1 MPRVRISP
9 LSLGFLSVAII
20 LLFAP
25 VIVNMLANGNDY
37 PAHIKSAVILEETG
51 QFDRPRPQFLYHL
64 SLIFLNRLI
73 PSKSD
78 ALAAI
83 ILSLLC
89 YIVVGVII
97 LRLVYPFFY
106 RAAPRMRL
114 LLPILLTIALMLV
127 GPVNILTWPEQ
138 HLYFGYLAPYSYHN
152 PTVLL
157 LRPFALILFLLGI
170 RAFADIK
177 VNLKIIVL
185 GAALAVLSTIAKP
198 NYGIALI
205 PALLLVTLY
214 FLYQK
219 LQLSWRLLAALILPI
234 IAVLAWQYI
243 FYLDQGMGGFE
254 FAPLKVVRYFSRQNP
269 LIEFLLSTVFPLA
282 VYGFYFKKAR
292 LNLPLNLAWLVFG
305 FAVLYAYLLAEKS
318 DWTDGNFFWGIEVS
332 LMILFIFST
341 TFLIQQIIAESPVW
355 RWKWQALSCTFFFAL
370 HLVGGIALYISSLS
384 PNWRD
389 WL

>member
-1 MPRVRISP
+1 MARVRISP
-9 LSLGFLSVAII
+9 LSLGFVSVIII
-20 LLFAP
+20 LLFTP
-25 VIVNMLANGNDY
+25 VVVNMLTHGNDY
-37 PAHIKSAVILEETG
+37 PAHVKSAVILEETG

-78 ALAAI
+78 AIAATF
-83 ILSLLC
+83 LSLVC
-89 YIVVGVII
+89 YVVVGVII
-97 LRLVYPFFY
+97 FRLVNPFFY
-106 RAAPRMRL
+106 RISPRIRL
-114 LLPILLTIALMLV
+114 ILPILITIALMLI
-127 GPVNILTWPEQ
+127 GPINILTWPEKN
-138 HLYFGYLAPYSYHN
+138 LYLGYLTPYSYHN

-157 LRPFALILFLLGI
+157 LRPFALILFILGI
-170 RAFADIK
+170 RAFAG
-177 VNLKIIVL
+177 LKANPSIVVL
-185 GAALAVLSTIAKP
+185 GVIVAVLSTLAKP

-214 FLYQK
+214 FFYRKFPLD
-219 LQLSWRLLAALILPI
+219 WRLLAALILPI

-254 FAPLKVVRYFSRQNP
+254 FAPLKVVLYFSRHN
-269 LIEFLLSTVFPLA
+269 LLFEFLLSLAFPIA
-282 VYGFYFKKAR
+282 VYGFYFR
-292 LNLPLNLAWLVFG
+292 QVRGTLPLNLAWLVFG
-305 FAVLYAYLLAEKS
+305 FAVLYAYLLAERK

-341 TFLIQQIIAESPVW
+341 TFLIQKIIAESPVR
-355 RWKWQALSCTFFFAL
+355 RWKWQTAICVFFFAL
-370 HLVGGIALYISSLS
+370 HLVSGIAFYLSSLS